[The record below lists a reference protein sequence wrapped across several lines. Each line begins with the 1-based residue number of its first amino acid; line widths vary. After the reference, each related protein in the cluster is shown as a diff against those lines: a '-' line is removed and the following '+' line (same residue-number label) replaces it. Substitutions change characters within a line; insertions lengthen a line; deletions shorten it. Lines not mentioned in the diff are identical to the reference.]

1 VNLPERFP
9 SLGDKHNAAVALARG
24 ELIAP
29 WDDDDIS
36 LPWRLSLSVQHL
48 GSADYFNPRRYWMW
62 DSDGLHDEPKS
73 NVGHNL
79 SLYRRSAFDAVG
91 GYLSVG
97 SGVDLSLD
105 RKFRAQVRCAGEL
118 DGSAQELANHELY
131 YVYRWGVSPSHL
143 SSATSA
149 EERATNYRRI
159 GTQRV
164 EQGRFFLHPH
174 WRVNYETAVRQHAAD
189 GVRRS

>member
-1 VNLPERFP
+1 
-9 SLGDKHNAAVALARG
+9 
-24 ELIAP
+24 
-29 WDDDDIS
+29 
-36 LPWRLSLSVQHL
+36 
-48 GSADYFNPRRYWMW
+48 MW

-73 NVGHNL
+73 NIGHNL

-105 RKFRAQVRCAGEL
+105 RKFRAQVRCVGEP
-118 DGSAQELANHELY
+118 DGSAQDLANHELY

-143 SSATSA
+143 SSAASA

-159 GTQRV
+159 GTQPI
-164 EQGRFFLHPH
+164 EQGRSILHPH
-174 WRVNYETAVRQHAAD
+174 WSMDYEAVVRQRAAET
-189 GVRRS
+189 VLR